1 MKLPKQIVESD
12 IKYDGNN
19 SEAFVYKFICLT
31 KNNRQYGGYHKGK
44 PGDGYMNS
52 SKNKEFAKDWMNP
65 KNKWRYEVNTY
76 GDKEYCKSV
85 ENRMLEDANAKDSPN
100 WYNDHNGGSKL
111 KVIRTKL
118 VASIATQ
125 ITENKSYKGIT
136 PSYIRVKD
144 IPGKSSRLQIREFTL
159 DPDHITK
166 LRNIINDKQSLDHL
180 MWVSV
185 KNRTYRGQTGEI
197 GVDGNHSIESAET
210 SDFGGEGQ
218 MPSLRIPNEL
228 LPNLTDDEIDLLAM
242 MLNPRTENPRLQ
254 TDFPTIARMISNQ
267 RIKGLDSNSKEIQE
281 IKDFYHL
288 TTSQKAK
295 VSKLANDMYKEQVPN
310 EMTWVNYGAGDEKKE
325 VDEIISDEHITNDNR
340 TGIFSKCYSTAMYH
354 SQNDLYEMMIWN
366 RDNPHNKI
374 TTYRIRWYHKDKE
387 YKDIWESKWQ
397 KNNEFMID
405 KLLKSH
411 GIKRKWTYL
420 KETRNRLK
428 NAA

>member
-31 KNNRQYGGYHKGK
+31 KNNKQYGGYHKGK

-118 VASIATQ
+118 VASIARE
-125 ITENKSYKGIT
+125 ITKNKSYKGIT
-136 PSYIRVKD
+136 PTYIRVKD
-144 IPGKSSRLQIREFTL
+144 IPDKSSRLQIREFTL
-159 DPDHITK
+159 DPSHVTK

-180 MWVSV
+180 MWVSI
-185 KNRTYRGQTGEI
+185 KNRTYKGQTGEI
-197 GVDGNHSIESAET
+197 GVDGNHSIESAEK

-218 MPSLRIPNEL
+218 MPSLRIPNEK

-242 MLNPRTENPRLQ
+242 MLNPRTENPTLE

-310 EMTWVNYGAGDEKKE
+310 EMTWINYGAGDEKKE

-340 TGIFSKCYSTAMYH
+340 TGIWSKCYSTAKYNAW
-354 SQNDLYEMMIWN
+354 SDLHDIINWN
-366 RDNPHNKI
+366 IDNPHNKI
-374 TTYRIRWYHKDKE
+374 HTYRVRFYHADKE
-387 YKDIWESKWQ
+387 YKKLWINDRKL
-397 KNNEFMID
+397 KNEKAID
-405 KLLKSH
+405 KLLNPNN
-411 GIKRKWTYL
+411 ITRKWTYL
-420 KETRNRLK
+420 KETRNKLK
-428 NAA
+428 NVA